1 MPATKLTGEVILCP
15 EETSGALLSPFCNTT
30 LAIPKRM
37 KKQQQ
42 KLLEVSKVSRVL
54 PSEETW

>member
-1 MPATKLTGEVILCP
+1 MPATKLTDEVIFCP
-15 EETSGALLSPFCNTT
+15 EETSGTLLSPFCNTT
-30 LAIPKRM
+30 LAIPKCM
-37 KKQQQ
+37 KKKQQ